1 MDSSDGGI
9 EPLLKIDNDKSN
21 PKSNNTKLK
30 INSTKDQS
38 TPHSKSRNVKKNKSS
53 NQKSGKVKIV
63 KLYHSD
69 KDTTATKKKQLKKPK
84 SKPNQV
90 FKKGF
95 TPSTSDYVD
104 YGSAGGIIIDPW
116 NNPSLPEKYN
126 IFVIKQ
132 RATGVWGLP
141 KGHLEKDEEL
151 EEGAMRE
158 VLEETGY
165 NLSSLQEGTDFIS
178 VPLNNTM
185 SYCNKIKTHQIH
197 LFIWV
202 LLKPGKQVR
211 KSYRD
216 FKEIE
221 DSAWL
226 NTTRLRKLNSKRDS
240 KFLCNRTINP
250 KILFYIDKACQK
262 SFQLLQKHHSYFT
275 DTSETTE
282 TPETV

>member
-1 MDSSDGGI
+1 MDSSNGGI
-9 EPLLKIDNDKSN
+9 EPLFKIDNDKS
-21 PKSNNTKLK
+21 KLK
-30 INSTKDQS
+30 SKHITKPYS
-38 TPHSKSRNVKKNKSS
+38 KKSRNVDKKKKPSS
-53 NQKSGKVKIV
+53 QKSGKVKIV
-63 KLYHSD
+63 KLYHDD
-69 KDTTATKKKQLKKPK
+69 KDTTASKQPKPK
-84 SKPNQV
+84 PTPKV

-116 NNPSLPEKYN
+116 NNPSQPEKYN

-165 NLSSLQEGTDFIS
+165 NLASLQEGTDFIS
-178 VPLNNTM
+178 VPLNNTFP
-185 SYCNKIKTHQIH
+185 YCNKIKTHQIH

-202 LLKPGKQVR
+202 LLKPGKQVK

-262 SFQLLQKHHSYFT
+262 SFQLLQKNHSYFT
-275 DTSETTE
+275 ETSETKE
-282 TPETV
+282 RVDAGC